1 MSSGRFSEQFSEHS
15 RGHCE
20 QERRQGSA
28 RMLMADRRTR
38 MGCMIVSDDDEDL
51 TSYTPPA
58 ARDVVLHGFVSDL
71 IS

>member
-1 MSSGRFSEQFSEHS
+1 
-15 RGHCE
+15 
-20 QERRQGSA
+20 
-28 RMLMADRRTR
+28 
-38 MGCMIVSDDDEDL
+38 MIVSDDDEDL